1 MGYPGPGSNHLVS
14 ECCRGTAGRPL
25 GGRGRGGGVLRKRA
39 ATGETKRP
47 ARACAPLR
55 LAARP
60 PRPHA
65 PRHAPR
71 RPPRTPAR
79 GWLAQGG
86 PGPAWHGA
94 GTHARGRGGGG
105 ARGRGGRGA
114 GGHALERETGQL
126 SFFLSLSAA
135 LLRAPPR
142 PPSSLPL
149 TPSSL
154 PLTPSSLPPSL
165 SLSSPSVHLV
175 LQGPHLLYFRS
186 DERSGGHRSSER
198 ALKVWN

>member
-1 MGYPGPGSNHLVS
+1 MGYPGPGSNHPVS
-14 ECCRGTAGRPL
+14 EWGRGTAGRPL

-39 ATGETKRP
+39 VTGETKRP
-47 ARACAPLR
+47 ARAGVPLR

-60 PRPHA
+60 PRPRA

-79 GWLAQGG
+79 GGLDQGG

-126 SFFLSLSAA
+126 SF
-135 LLRAPPR
+135 
-142 PPSSLPL
+142 
-149 TPSSL
+149 
-154 PLTPSSLPPSL
+154 SL
-165 SLSSPSVHLV
+165 SLSLP
-175 LQGPHLLYFRS
+175 
-186 DERSGGHRSSER
+186 RSSVLLLVRPPLSRSRPPLSRSRPPLSLPLSLSRLPLFISSCR
-198 ALKVWN
+198 ARTSHTFVLMNVPGGNSRS